1 MAGSWAAAYS
11 LVIAACGAPKHGP
24 AIEPPYVTTAGE
36 IAIANLDHQIAQ
48 TPEETGIEDLLLLR
62 SRILGD
68 YSALDRAS
76 RIAEGRSKT
85 ARDLLQRARVRA
97 AVHRFADALCDVAA
111 AEHAGAPADESQA
124 LRASIV
130 VATGGA
136 LAVVPQLEAAV
147 AQHPGFA
154 SRSALAGAYAA
165 LGRLDAAD
173 ALYVEALGDL
183 DTTLPFPYA
192 WIYFARGMMWTEQGA
207 DSTRGASLYAQALAY
222 VPEFAAANINLAEIE
237 SARGEWRSAMA
248 QLDRVVA
255 STDEPEALALLGVAH
270 IRTGDPNRGW
280 HEISSARQ
288 RFEALLARH
297 SLAFADHAAEFYL
310 GPGADAERAWT
321 LAQENLAN
329 RQTPRALALA
339 IKAARATGREL
350 PPTPRARDNAP
361 PLLRPPGTHTRC
373 GARRASRR
381 AASRTW

>member
-1 MAGSWAAAYS
+1 
-11 LVIAACGAPKHGP
+11 
-24 AIEPPYVTTAGE
+24 
-36 IAIANLDHQIAQ
+36 
-48 TPEETGIEDLLLLR
+48 
-62 SRILGD
+62 
-68 YSALDRAS
+68 
-76 RIAEGRSKT
+76 
-85 ARDLLQRARVRA
+85 
-97 AVHRFADALCDVAA
+97 
-111 AEHAGAPADESQA
+111 
-124 LRASIV
+124 
-130 VATGGA
+130 
-136 LAVVPQLEAAV
+136 LAVVPQLEAGV

-154 SRSALAGAYAA
+154 SRSSLAGAYAA
-165 LGRLDAAD
+165 LRRLDAAD

-192 WIYFARGMMWTEQGA
+192 WIYFARGMMWTELGA
-207 DSTRGASLYAQALAY
+207 DSTRGAALYAQALAY

-248 QLDRVVA
+248 HLDRVVA

-288 RFEALLARH
+288 RFESLLARH

-361 PLLRPPGTHTRC
+361 PSLRPPGMHTRC
-373 GARRASRR
+373 GARRVSRR
-381 AASRTW
+381 VASRTW